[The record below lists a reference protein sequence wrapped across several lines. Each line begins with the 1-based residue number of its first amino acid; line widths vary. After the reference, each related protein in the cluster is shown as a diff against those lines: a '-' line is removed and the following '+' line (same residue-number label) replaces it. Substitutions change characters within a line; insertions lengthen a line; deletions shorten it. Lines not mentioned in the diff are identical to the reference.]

1 MGMAKITASP
11 ITVQVQP
18 LVKASSS
25 KQVKVKFFN
34 MLGIESSTTN
44 TTINKSPTYNMESN
58 KKFNHPRDANLV
70 ISSEKLKYNKQDDE
84 ALSFSPSLKH
94 RWGSG
99 SNLFQHHKASDDNNA
114 SMQNREDG
122 LQSHKKKDGVS
133 FVDTVKVLPIPKRDE
148 YSDRVARRI
157 WSSAVEIQEMAM
169 RNSVEFAAEGWDW
182 RTVTED
188 DQMYVCGDT
197 GELVHPVH
205 FGSNYM

>member
-1 MGMAKITASP
+1 MKSP
-11 ITVQVQP
+11 PVTVQVQP

-25 KQVKVKFFN
+25 KQVKAKFFN

-44 TTINKSPTYNMESN
+44 TSVTKSPMHNQCYITENKN
-58 KKFNHPRDANLV
+58 KKYNHPRDANVV
-70 ISSEKLKYNKQDDE
+70 ISLEKLKYNKQDDE
-84 ALSFSPSLKH
+84 ALSSSSPSFGQR
-94 RWGSG
+94 RWGSN
-99 SNLFQHHKASDDNNA
+99 SSSILFQQQKASADD
-114 SMQNREDG
+114 D
-122 LQSHKKKDGVS
+122 LQSQNKKKDGGVS

-188 DQMYVCGDT
+188 DQMYVCSDT